1 LAKLKKKI
9 SPHPILSNIKHTIQ
23 AITMPFMAHDITFL
37 SNNNAYISLAN
48 KDDPFSNRS
57 PTTQSNTKEAPN
69 APKRT
74 EKALNETSKNE
85 TSAYKKQQ
93 KIKYRRRK

>member
-57 PTTQSNTKEAPN
+57 PTTQSKTKEAH
-69 APKRT
+69 KCSQKDR
-74 EKALNETSKNE
+74 ESIERD
-85 TSAYKKQQ
+85 KQE
-93 KIKYRRRK
+93 